1 MLCVLLACDL
11 GKANGRMAAHRLF
24 PMAAAGARK
33 GMLAQAGI
41 LGEAAHAARHDL
53 YQRKERPVMMDCL
66 MAGTLLVGFGL
77 VWLLVNWCRR
87 QVDSQE

>member
-1 MLCVLLACDL
+1 MAKHMLLCT
-11 GKANGRMAAHRLF
+11 GKAGAIIGMPALTIAVGENSAYGMASLISTK
-24 PMAAAGARK
+24 GAS
-33 GMLAQAGI
+33 
-41 LGEAAHAARHDL
+41 H
-53 YQRKERPVMMDCL
+53 MMDCL